1 MPGRGHRPLGNHADA
16 GQKIDPAEHD
26 AHCAFCAGRLLETPP
41 EKARLIRAGDRWET
55 LKNLP
60 AEQLFETVAE
70 FRRVPNLFEIVSW
83 DYWQRNFGY
92 TLPEPLAARKL
103 AYVATE
109 AGRRHVLDV
118 IESRMRLSGLGAA
131 EVAEMAVEDKLAAA
145 SAFFGGGHELVISR
159 RHFVDQA
166 EYDSQL
172 CSSGAL
178 SRRRALPVLPLHHR
192 RGARHLSRQPLRPL
206 RRRLPELA
214 AAGRR
219 LVRPPAQAAR
229 RHRRPRRLQRDGNPS
244 RAREPQHLQRG
255 GGELRRAT
263 ATWSSPRTTAPSPSP
278 ASATASRRWRSIR
291 RRRAASRGITPRRS
305 SARSPTWCTPAT
317 RRWARPSPATR
328 NGTTSRPTPT
338 SRCPGVS

>member
-1 MPGRGHRPLGNHADA
+1 MLPEIIQPSNYLMRMPDGTVKQMNPFTGTEVWTVPGRGHRPLGNHADA

-26 AHCAFCAGRLLETPP
+26 AHCAFCAERLLETPP

-109 AGRRHVLDV
+109 AGRRHVLDI
-118 IESRMRLSGLGAA
+118 IESRMRFSGLGAA

-178 SRRRALPVLPLHHR
+178 SADEHYQYFRFTIDAVRDIYLANRYVRYVAVFQNWLQPAGASFDHLHKQLVAIDD
-192 RGARHLSRQPLRPL
+192 RGVYNEMEI
-206 RRRLPELA
+206 RLA
-214 AAGRR
+214 
-219 LVRPPAQAAR
+219 
-229 RHRRPRRLQRDGNPS
+229 
-244 RAREPQHLQRG
+244 
-255 GGELRRAT
+255 
-263 ATWSSPRTTAPSPSP
+263 
-278 ASATASRRWRSIR
+278 
-291 RRRAASRGITPRRS
+291 
-305 SARSPTWCTPAT
+305 
-317 RRWARPSPATR
+317 
-328 NGTTSRPTPT
+328 
-338 SRCPGVS
+338 